1 MSASAEICANCA
13 AVASDTVNLKYC
25 TACRLVRYCVLRRG
39 LPEGPP
45 QAAQEGMQAACGRVE
60 GRKAVRS
67 GAREAGGRFLPDL
80 HSAHPLPMHNHSGFY
95 ICCMKRICCGCKV
108 AAVKRDMFDCPFCR
122 TPIIKDADVATALA
136 MVQKRVDA
144 EDPEAMAFLG
154 THYLFGSLG
163 VQKDVKRSME
173 LWTEAAE
180 LGSMD
185 AHYELG
191 CLFDNGKEVP
201 QDETKAVRHWEK
213 AAMLGH
219 VLSRF
224 NLGWLEHDNGD
235 YGRAVGHYLISAK
248 MGDKKSL
255 DAIKDMFA
263 GGYVTTVQYAEALR
277 GYQVAEEEMRSP
289 ER

>member
-1 MSASAEICANCA
+1 
-13 AVASDTVNLKYC
+13 
-25 TACRLVRYCVLRRG
+25 
-39 LPEGPP
+39 
-45 QAAQEGMQAACGRVE
+45 
-60 GRKAVRS
+60 
-67 GAREAGGRFLPDL
+67 
-80 HSAHPLPMHNHSGFY
+80 
-95 ICCMKRICCGCKV
+95 MKRICCGCKV

-289 ER
+289 ERDEYWKALSEWEGESAK